1 MGKLIIFEGLDG
13 PARAHRQNLPAR
25 ICIAKGMTR

>member
-1 MGKLIIFEGLDG
+1 MGKLIILKAWMV

-25 ICIAKGMTR
+25 ICIAKGMTH